1 MMKQIDYEYYE
12 WLVSEIRVPKNKT
25 YNDLFNRMH
34 NLEFIWTVPHDNN
47 RLQDG
52 LDLRVEFLNGARDR
66 LSLNAATTL
75 EVLVALSRRL
85 AFTAGGDS
93 RNWAWTLI
101 KNLKLSK
108 AHDPWTA
115 QKAQSVED
123 ILERLIWRQYQ
134 YDGSGGFF
142 PLQYPKDDQTKV
154 EIWYQMQAYVIEM
167 SDS

>member
-1 MMKQIDYEYYE
+1 MTNRIDYEYYE
-12 WLVSEIRVPKNKT
+12 WLVSEIRVPRNKT

-34 NLEFIWTVPHDNN
+34 NLEFVWTVPHDDN

-52 LDLRVEFLNGARDR
+52 LDLRVEFLNGATSR
-66 LSLNAATTL
+66 LTLNAATTL

-85 AFTAGGDS
+85 AFTAGGEAPY
-93 RNWAWTLI
+93 WAWQLV
-101 KNLKLSK
+101 KNLKLAK
-108 AHDPWTA
+108 AHDPWTER
-115 QKAQSVED
+115 KAQSVEE

-142 PLQYPKDDQTKV
+142 PLQYPKEDQTRV

-167 SDS
+167 SD